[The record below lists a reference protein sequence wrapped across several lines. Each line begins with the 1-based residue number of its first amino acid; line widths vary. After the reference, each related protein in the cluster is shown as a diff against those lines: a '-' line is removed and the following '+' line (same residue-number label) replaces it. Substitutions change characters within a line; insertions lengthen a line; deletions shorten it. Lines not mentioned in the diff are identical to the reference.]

1 MRKNCSEVVESFLIG
16 QPLRKAQSI
25 WTDGDTIFSYGTAIV
40 ERRFNA
46 KGVGRFLLNRTKY
59 SVTTS
64 THQGA
69 IAARFNRYGLNY
81 EEVEGVAIGSK
92 VVAS

>member
-25 WTDGDTIFSYGTAIV
+25 WTDGDTIFSYSTAIV
-40 ERRFNA
+40 ERRFNS
-46 KGVGRFLLNRTKY
+46 KGVGRFLLNGTKY
-59 SVTTS
+59 SSTTS

-69 IAARFNRYGLNY
+69 IAARFNRYGLDY
-81 EEVEGVAIGSK
+81 EVVEGVAIGSK
-92 VVAS
+92 AVTV